1 MAYRASAKWAAFAG
15 SCSSKRSIWFASEI
29 QLLDMPSMIVRFTR
43 DIGLR

>member
-29 QLLDMPSMIVRFTR
+29 QLLDMPSMIVSV
-43 DIGLR
+43 LRVTSV